1 MRSRQK
7 SGFKRFLIC
16 IVYVVYSLYY
26 IADMET
32 SANVVVKQTASRS
45 SVHTYLVALIGV
57 LGIYM
62 VARTV
67 YRLDFRISRINIP
80 LIALACWGVV
90 SDVLNGAGFWSIAVH
105 IGLIVLWVLVIY
117 FMNDVVVDEKSYK
130 LALLF
135 ECLIWL
141 VTIYYSN
148 IAFTNFANYTGDEVG
163 SVLNISYNVLVL
175 IPFLLQIRNKI
186 LRYTTMLISCGFIVL
201 SMKRGAIIVMVIM
214 LFVYYYMQTKSE
226 RIKKLSFGRILV
238 IASLLVAAF
247 FVVNKI
253 SNGFLMTRFS
263 IAEIISG
270 SDRDLLYSS
279 AISDIKSRSFIDL
292 LIGKGSGSSLNII
305 GNGVHNEI
313 LEMIFSYGIIG
324 LGIYLW
330 LIVRGINILR
340 QLLKQ
345 KNSATAYYAIALVYI
360 IFVGFV
366 GTALFAHYTFH
377 IMAALG
383 ISSSYLVKNE
393 ETLLER

>member
-1 MRSRQK
+1 M
-7 SGFKRFLIC
+7 
-16 IVYVVYSLYY
+16 VYVVYSMYY

-45 SVHTYLVALIGV
+45 AVHTYLVALIGV

-90 SDVLNGAGFWSIAVH
+90 SDILNGAGFWSIAVH

-117 FMNDVVVDEKSYK
+117 FMNDVVIDEKAYK
-130 LALLF
+130 MALSF
-135 ECLIWL
+135 ECIIWI
-141 VTIYYSN
+141 VTIYYSFV
-148 IAFTNFANYTGDEVG
+148 ALTNFANYTGDGIG

-175 IPFLLQIRNKI
+175 IPFLLQIKNK
-186 LRYTTMLISCGFIVL
+186 LFRYSTMIISCGFIVL
-201 SMKRGAIIVMVIM
+201 SMKRGAIVVMVIM
-214 LFVYYYMQTKSE
+214 LAVYYYIQSKSGKV
-226 RIKKLSFGRILV
+226 KKLSLGRIIV
-238 IASLLVAAF
+238 IIALLVSAF
-247 FVVNKI
+247 IVVNKI
-253 SNGFLMTRFS
+253 SGGFLMTRFS
-263 IAEIISG
+263 FEELITG
-270 SDRDLLYSS
+270 SDRNLLYGS
-279 AISDIKSRSFIDL
+279 AISDIKNRSFIDL

-313 LEMIFSYGIIG
+313 LEMIFSYGFIG

-345 KNSATAYYAIALVYI
+345 KNSATAYYAMSLVYI

-393 ETLLER
+393 KILLKR

>member
-1 MRSRQK
+1 M
-7 SGFKRFLIC
+7 
-16 IVYVVYSLYY
+16 YY

-45 SVHTYLVALIGV
+45 AVHTYLVALIGV

-90 SDVLNGAGFWSIAVH
+90 SDILNGAGFWSIAVH

-117 FMNDVVVDEKSYK
+117 FMNDVVIDEKAYK
-130 LALLF
+130 MALSF
-135 ECLIWL
+135 ECIIWI
-141 VTIYYSN
+141 VTIYYSYV
-148 IAFTNFANYTGDEVG
+148 ALTNFANYTGDGIG

-175 IPFLLQIRNKI
+175 IPFLLQIKNK
-186 LRYTTMLISCGFIVL
+186 LFRYSTMIISCGFIVL
-201 SMKRGAIIVMVIM
+201 SMKRGAIVVMVIM
-214 LFVYYYMQTKSE
+214 LAVYYYIQSKSGKV
-226 RIKKLSFGRILV
+226 KKLSLGRIIV
-238 IASLLVAAF
+238 IIALLVSAF
-247 FVVNKI
+247 IVVNKI
-253 SNGFLMTRFS
+253 SGGFLMTRFS
-263 IAEIISG
+263 FEELITG
-270 SDRDLLYSS
+270 SDRNLLYGS
-279 AISDIKSRSFIDL
+279 AISDIKNRSFIDL

-313 LEMIFSYGIIG
+313 LEMIFSYGFIG

-345 KNSATAYYAIALVYI
+345 KNSATAYYAMSLVYI

-377 IMAALG
+377 IMASLG

-393 ETLLER
+393 KILLKR

>member
-1 MRSRQK
+1 MRKRQK

-16 IVYVVYSLYY
+16 IVYAVYSLYY

-45 SVHTYLVALIGV
+45 SVHMYLVALIGI
-57 LGIYM
+57 LGVYM
-62 VARTV
+62 AARTI

-105 IGLIVLWVLVIY
+105 IGLIVLWVFVIY
-117 FMNDVVVDEKSYK
+117 FMNDVVVDEKTYK
-130 LALLF
+130 MALLF
-135 ECLIWL
+135 ECVIWV
-141 VTIYYSN
+141 VTMYYSFV
-148 IAFTNFANYTGDEVG
+148 ALANFANYTGDGIG

-175 IPFLLQIRNKI
+175 IPFLLQIKNKF
-186 LRYTTMLISCGFIVL
+186 LRYSTMLVSCGFIVL
-201 SMKRGAIIVMVIM
+201 SMKRGAIVVMVIM
-214 LFVYYYMQTKSE
+214 LAVYYYIQSKSGKA
-226 RIKKLSFGRILV
+226 KKLSPGRVIVIIAMLV
-238 IASLLVAAF
+238 LAF
-247 FVVNKI
+247 VIVNKI
-253 SNGFLMTRFS
+253 SNGFLLTRFS
-263 IAEIISG
+263 ISELISG
-270 SDRDLLYSS
+270 SDRDLLYGS

-330 LIVRGINILR
+330 LIVRGINTLR

-345 KNSATAYYAIALVYI
+345 KNSATAYYAMALVYI

-393 ETLLER
+393 KVLLKR

>member
-1 MRSRQK
+1 M
-7 SGFKRFLIC
+7 
-16 IVYVVYSLYY
+16 VYVVYSMYY

-45 SVHTYLVALIGV
+45 AVHTYLVALIGV

-90 SDVLNGAGFWSIAVH
+90 SDILNGAGFWSIAVH

-117 FMNDVVVDEKSYK
+117 FMNDVVIDEKAYK
-130 LALLF
+130 MALSF
-135 ECLIWL
+135 ECIIWI
-141 VTIYYSN
+141 VTIYYSYV
-148 IAFTNFANYTGDEVG
+148 ALTNFANYTGDGIG

-175 IPFLLQIRNKI
+175 IPFLLQIKNK
-186 LRYTTMLISCGFIVL
+186 LFRYSTMIISCGFIVL
-201 SMKRGAIIVMVIM
+201 SMKRGAIVVMVIM
-214 LFVYYYMQTKSE
+214 LAVYYYIQSKSGKV
-226 RIKKLSFGRILV
+226 KKLSLGRIIV
-238 IASLLVAAF
+238 IIALLVSAF
-247 FVVNKI
+247 IVVNKI
-253 SNGFLMTRFS
+253 SGGFLMTRFS
-263 IAEIISG
+263 FEELITG
-270 SDRDLLYSS
+270 SDRNLLYGS
-279 AISDIKSRSFIDL
+279 AISDIKNRSFIDL

-313 LEMIFSYGIIG
+313 LEMIFSYGFIG

-345 KNSATAYYAIALVYI
+345 KNSATAYYAMSLVYI

-377 IMAALG
+377 IMASLG

-393 ETLLER
+393 KILLKR

>member
-1 MRSRQK
+1 MKKREK

-45 SVHTYLVALIGV
+45 TVHTYLVALIGI
-57 LGIYM
+57 LGVYM
-62 VARTV
+62 VVRTV
-67 YRLDFRISRINIP
+67 YRLDFRISKINIP

-90 SDVLNGAGFWSIAVH
+90 SDVLNGASFWSIAVH

-130 LALLF
+130 LALMF
-135 ECLIWL
+135 ECIIWG
-141 VTIYYSN
+141 VTMYYSYV
-148 IAFTNFANYTGDEVG
+148 ALTNFANYTGDGVG

-175 IPFLLQIRNKI
+175 IPFLLQIKYKA
-186 LRYTTMLISCGFIVL
+186 LRYSTMIISCGFIVL
-201 SMKRGAIIVMVIM
+201 SMKRGTIIVMVIM
-214 LFVYYYMQTKSE
+214 LAVYYYMQLKSGK
-226 RIKKLSFGRILV
+226 IKKLSVGRIV
-238 IASLLVAAF
+238 IIIVLLVVAF
-247 FVVNKI
+247 LVVNKI
-253 SNGFLMTRFS
+253 SGGLLMTRFS
-263 IAEIISG
+263 IAELTSG

-279 AISDIKSRSFIDL
+279 AISDIKGRSFIDL

-305 GNGVHNEI
+305 GSGVHNEI
-313 LEMIFSYGIIG
+313 LEMLFSYGIIG
-324 LGIYLW
+324 LSIYLW

-345 KNSATAYYAIALVYI
+345 KNSATAYYAMSLVYI

-377 IMAALG
+377 IMASLG

-393 ETLLER
+393 KTLLKR